1 MRAATSVRYRLLGW
15 LLIPLVALL
24 LGGTLLDYRTALGP
38 ANAAYDQALTDAAM
52 AIAGQIQAR
61 HGELTIDLPAAATQV
76 LRTDQYDRIYFAVL
90 GPYDNVIAGDKGLP
104 LPPKSS
110 PAREPTR
117 FDGEYRGKPVRLV
130 ALPVSIEGTEA
141 TVLVGE
147 TTIKRK
153 RLAQQILAGMLV
165 PEVVFAATALA
176 LIWVGVSRGLA
187 PLQRLRAEIAARSPV
202 DLRPVPEEHV
212 PTEVKP
218 VVHAINDLLKRLEAV
233 LSSQRQFLADAA
245 HQLRTPLSGLQ
256 VRLEMG
262 LSQSSPEEW
271 QSTLASLKT
280 TTERTARLA
289 NQLLT
294 LARVEAGGQLMTTTA
309 ELNLREL
316 AQEVGQD
323 WLYRALGRQ
332 LDLGF
337 ELEDVRVS
345 ADPLLI
351 RELLSNLIGNAVAYS
366 SRRGKI
372 TVRCGAR
379 GDRAFLEVEDDGPG
393 IPPSERD
400 KVFNRFYRM
409 EGAPGDGC
417 GLGLA
422 IVREIATAHNGSVEI
437 ATPAGGR
444 GTLVRAW
451 LPLERSNAT
460 ASESS
465 AQEII
470 A

>member
-1 MRAATSVRYRLLGW
+1 
-15 LLIPLVALL
+15 
-24 LGGTLLDYRTALGP
+24 
-38 ANAAYDQALTDAAM
+38 
-52 AIAGQIQAR
+52 
-61 HGELTIDLPAAATQV
+61 
-76 LRTDQYDRIYFAVL
+76 
-90 GPYDNVIAGDKGLP
+90 
-104 LPPKSS
+104 LPPESRGVK
-110 PAREPTR
+110 EPTSY
-117 FDGEYRGKPVRLV
+117 DGAYRGQPVRLV
-130 ALPVSIEGTEA
+130 ALPFSVGGVDA
-141 TVLVGE
+141 RVLVGE

-153 RLAQQILAGMLV
+153 RLANQILSGMLV
-165 PEVVFAATALA
+165 PELLFAALA
-176 LIWVGVSRGLA
+176 LALVWVGVGRGLA
-187 PLQRLRAEIAARSPV
+187 PLQRLKQEIALRSHL
-202 DLRPVPEEHV
+202 DLRPVREEHV

-218 VVHAINDLLKRLEAV
+218 VVHAINDLLKKLEAV

-294 LARVEAGGQLMTTTA
+294 LARVEAGGQLLTTTA
-309 ELNLREL
+309 ELSLRQL

-323 WLYRALGRQ
+323 WLYRAIGRQ

-379 GDRAFLEVEDDGPG
+379 DDQAFLEVEDDGPG

-444 GTLVRAW
+444 GTLVRVW

-460 ASESS
+460 ASEPS
-465 AQEII
+465 AQEVI